1 MTGRDEIAVTIYLP
15 PALYEWLVL
24 RKARG
29 HGALTRQVTRYCEEG
44 RIRAELAE
52 AADQIEPAPGGLER
66 IQERIR
72 QERNE

>member
-1 MTGRDEIAVTIYLP
+1 MPRREPIAVTIYLP
-15 PALYEWLVL
+15 ADLYEWLVL

-29 HGALTRQVTRYCEEG
+29 HGALTRQVTGYCEEG
-44 RIRAELAE
+44 RIRAELAD

-72 QERNE
+72 QEGT